1 MYKENLPVFRQL
13 DGTYGLE
20 RGSKGK
26 TLTLSHVGLQW
37 MHKYEHSKK
46 HMMDLKIDQNT
57 CFKA

>member
-26 TLTLSHVGLQW
+26 TLTPTSQRPLVDVH
-37 MHKYEHSKK
+37 
-46 HMMDLKIDQNT
+46 I
-57 CFKA
+57 